1 MASDPRQTG
10 FDFASAGLDTSS
22 GAFDNAD
29 HGGEVAQKAVTKA
42 SSKKK
47 TNKKEKA
54 EKPVKAKA
62 NGNGKGPPP
71 PPGAGTPSW
80 PPPPNDPATTLAGE
94 ARVRYLNYA
103 LSVITARALPDVRDG
118 LKPVTRRIL
127 LTMWRDLGLTPDA
140 RYRKSAKIV
149 GDVMGN
155 YHPHGD
161 SSIYEAMVR
170 LAQSWVLRVPLVD
183 GQGNFGSAD
192 GDGAAAYRYTEAKL
206 RMSALLLLEELEKRT
221 VAWRPN
227 YDGRLSEPVVLPSKL
242 PHLLI
247 NGSQGIAV
255 GMATS
260 IPPHNPIEVIDAC
273 LAQIDHGKDI
283 LPTHRLQTHIK
294 GPDFPTGGQL
304 MASKSELKAIY
315 DSGSGSVRLR
325 GEWKLEE
332 KKGGATTIILTS
344 LPYSVVRGTLVERIA
359 EIITT
364 RKLAAL
370 VDVRDESTTETR
382 VVLEIKKGTDP
393 NLVMAYLYKNTPFQ
407 TSIGVN
413 LTCLVPGAPPI
424 TVRGPDGEP
433 LPPEENTPAV
443 PERLSLGQMIRYWLD
458 FRMLTVERRLRFDL
472 GRLKKRIHV
481 LEGFAKVFDA
491 LDETIRIIRKSEG
504 KADAAKK
511 LMDRFKLSEEQ
522 VDAILELKLYRLAKL
537 EILVIMEELEQKRKE
552 AKALETILKS
562 ESKRWDLIKG
572 ELTELKTQ
580 IGDKRRTK
588 VEISGADDITQEYS
602 AEDFIVAE
610 DATILL
616 TAQGWLKRQREVK
629 DLAATRV
636 RDGDSVLAATAGS
649 TKSTVAFFSS
659 LGACYVMRIHDV
671 PATTGYGEPVQK
683 FFKMEDGERIVAMMS
698 FDPRVLDVP
707 PLREGDD
714 KGEPQPPYAVAV
726 TKQGLSFRFSLS
738 AHKEASTRAGRKYG
752 KLNAG
757 DEIVFVAVA
766 KDEDRV
772 MAATSDGH
780 ALGVKVEEL
789 ALLSGVGKGSM
800 LMKVDEDA
808 RVIGAMIALAPN
820 DQLVVETTGGKEMS
834 ITLKSV
840 LGKRG
845 QVGSALV
852 KRSGFG
858 RVILP
863 TPTVPPLEV
872 N

>member
-10 FDFASAGLDTSS
+10 FDFHSLGAAGLDTSS
-22 GAFDNAD
+22 GASDNAPD
-29 HGGEVAQKAVTKA
+29 GGGEVAQKAVTKA

-71 PPGAGTPSW
+71 PPSAGTPSW
-80 PPPPNDPATTLAGE
+80 PPPPSDPSTALATE
-94 ARVRYLNYA
+94 ARTRYLNYA
-103 LSVITARALPDVRDG
+103 LSVITSRALPDVRDG

-127 LTMWRDLGLTPDA
+127 YTMWNELGLMPDG
-140 RYRKSAKIV
+140 RYRKSAGIV
-149 GDVMGN
+149 GDVLGK

-161 SSIYEAMVR
+161 SSVYDALAR
-170 LAQSWVLRVPLVD
+170 LAQPWVMRLPLVD
-183 GQGNFGSAD
+183 GQGNFGSPD
-192 GDGAAAYRYTEAKL
+192 GDDAAAYRYTEAKL
-206 RMSALLLLEELEKRT
+206 RVAALELLEEIGKNT

-227 YDGRLSEPVVLPSKL
+227 FDAQRSEPVVLPARL

-260 IPPHNPIEVIDAC
+260 IPPHNPTEVIDAC
-273 LAQIDHGKDI
+273 IAQIEHGKDI

-304 MASKSELKAIY
+304 MASKSELKEIY
-315 DSGSGSVRLR
+315 DTGSGSVRLR

-332 KKGGATTIILTS
+332 AKKGSGGATHIILTS
-344 LPYSVVRGTLVERIA
+344 LPYSVVRATLVERIA
-359 EIITT
+359 EIIMT

-370 VDVRDESTTETR
+370 LDVRDESTDEVR

-407 TSIGVN
+407 VSIGVN

-424 TVRGPDGEP
+424 TVRGSDGET

-443 PERLSLGQMIRYWLD
+443 PERLSLGQMIRHWLD

-491 LDETIRIIRKSEG
+491 LDETIKIIRKSDG

-522 VDAILELKLYRLAKL
+522 VEAILELKLYRLAKL

-552 AKALETILKS
+552 AKALETLLKS
-562 ESKRWDLIKG
+562 EAKRWDLVKG
-572 ELTELKTQ
+572 ELVELKARYN
-580 IGDKRRTK
+580 DKRRAK
-588 VEISGADDITQEYS
+588 IAGAAEEQEYS

-616 TAQGWLKRQREVK
+616 SAQGWLKRQREVK
-629 DLAATRV
+629 DIAATRV
-636 RDGDSVLAATAGS
+636 REGDSILAATAGS
-649 TKSTVAFFSS
+649 TKATVAFFSN

-671 PATTGYGEPVQK
+671 PATTGYGDPVQK
-683 FFKMEDGERIVAMMS
+683 FFKMEDGERIVGMMS
-698 FDPRVLDVP
+698 FDPRVLNVP
-707 PLREGDD
+707 PLPEGED
-714 KGEPQPPYAVAV
+714 KGEPQS
-726 TKQGLSFRFSLS
+726 KQPTQQPEVR
-738 AHKEASTRAGRKYG
+738 
-752 KLNAG
+752 
-757 DEIVFVAVA
+757 
-766 KDEDRV
+766 
-772 MAATSDGH
+772 
-780 ALGVKVEEL
+780 
-789 ALLSGVGKGSM
+789 
-800 LMKVDEDA
+800 
-808 RVIGAMIALAPN
+808 
-820 DQLVVETTGGKEMS
+820 
-834 ITLKSV
+834 
-840 LGKRG
+840 
-845 QVGSALV
+845 
-852 KRSGFG
+852 RSK
-858 RVILP
+858 
-863 TPTVPPLEV
+863 
-872 N
+872 